1 MQIDSDFKRH
11 WRLDPA
17 IRFLNHGSF
26 GATPV
31 AVLDRQRELA
41 DRMETEP
48 VRFFVRELE
57 ELMDDARR
65 RVAAFVGAPAEELAF
80 VPNATTGVNAVLRS
94 LSFEPGDELLTTSH
108 EYKACANALG
118 FVAERS
124 GAAVAVAH
132 VPFPL
137 GSPDEVVEAVLAR
150 VTPRTRLALLDH
162 VTSQTG
168 LVWPIERLVAE
179 LERRGVDTLVDG
191 AHAPGMVPLDI
202 ASIGAAYYTANCHKW
217 LCAPKGAAILRVRPD
232 RCDRIRPLAI
242 SHGATWP
249 LAGRTRFRLEFD
261 WTGTFDPTAYLC
273 VPVAID
279 ALGAM
284 FPGGWPALME
294 RNRQGALAG
303 RRKLCEALGIP
314 IPSPG
319 SMIGSLASV
328 PIPDGSGEL
337 PTSPL
342 YTDPLQNALLFR
354 HGIEVPV
361 VPWPTIPS
369 RLLRISCQLYNV
381 PEDYDALASALVD
394 ELRAK

>member
-31 AVLDRQRELA
+31 AVLERQRELA
-41 DRMETEP
+41 DRMEAEP

-57 ELMDDARR
+57 EMMDDARR

-124 GAAVAVAH
+124 GAAVVVAN

-137 GSPDEVVEAVLAR
+137 GSPDEIVRAVLAR

-168 LVWPIERLVAE
+168 LIWPITHLVAE
-179 LERRGVDTLVDG
+179 LERRGIDTLVDG
-191 AHAPGMVPLDI
+191 AHAPGMVPLNI
-202 ASIGAAYYTANCHKW
+202 AEIGAAYYTANCHKW

-232 RCDRIRPLAI
+232 RRERIRPLAI

-249 LAGRTRFRLEFD
+249 LGGRTRYRLEFD
-261 WTGTFDPTAYLC
+261 WTGTCDPTAYLC

-314 IPSPG
+314 IPSPD

-342 YTDPLQNALLFR
+342 YTDPLQDALLFR

-361 VPWPTIPS
+361 VPWPTIPR

-381 PEDYDALASALVD
+381 PEDYDALAGALVE